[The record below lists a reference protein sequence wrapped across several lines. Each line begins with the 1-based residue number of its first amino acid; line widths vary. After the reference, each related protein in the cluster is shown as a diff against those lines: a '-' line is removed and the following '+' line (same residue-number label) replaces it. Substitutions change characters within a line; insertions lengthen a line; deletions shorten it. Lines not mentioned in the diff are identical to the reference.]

1 MAKERNVAL
10 YIIFFEIL
18 IDLGESALDKNYA
31 SLWFTWLGWVGVSS
45 LLFVTYNKTGDV
57 VPLFVGGVSI
67 IGLFFIIVA
76 MIRKVFDHLV
86 DKYNDNGLAIFF
98 VFIYLAVS
106 ISLSIGLMYSIIKS
120 TEITVPCTF

>member
-57 VPLFVGGVSI
+57 VPLIVGFVSI
-67 IGLFFIIVA
+67 IGLFFMILA
-76 MIRKVFDHLV
+76 MIRKVFDYLL
-86 DKYNDNGLAIFF
+86 DKYNGKGLAILF
-98 VFIYLAVS
+98 VFIYLVVS
-106 ISLSIGLMYSIIKS
+106 TFLSIGLMYSIIKS
-120 TEITVPCTF
+120 TGITMPNLC